1 MNGDIG
7 VSIIS
12 YYTIKTKSRPL
23 SWKYNE
29 HNACIYIYITGMIC
43 GKTPFCVYIYR

>member
-29 HNACIYIYITGMIC
+29 HNACIYIYNRNDMRENPILCI
-43 GKTPFCVYIYR
+43 YIYI